1 MKSTVIKGSIWA
13 KQNKRSHLFPPMLY
27 FQTLSFKYSG
37 VSTQNLLSIETFRPL
52 SVTLLQQSNPIITET
67 LWFWFPPPP
76 QEIHFWNISF
86 FKVHIN
92 YSDIYIK
99 HKIIV
104 LTKRNQHDLMR
115 TFNSDETRWF
125 FSSICFISIDV
136 LLNYILL
143 WK

>member
-1 MKSTVIKGSIWA
+1 MSKTKQKIPPFSTYAVFSDIVFQIFWGKYPKFA
-13 KQNKRSHLFPPMLY
+13 KHRD
-27 FQTLSFKYSG
+27 FQAFVCNPIT
-37 VSTQNLLSIETFRPL
+37 TE
-52 SVTLLQQSNPIITET
+52 QSNHHWNFMV
-67 LWFWFPPPP
+67 LVFPPPE
-76 QEIHFWNISF
+76 EIHFWNISF

-136 LLNYILL
+136 LLNYIFL